1 MRTSDK
7 QIIRNLSSQLKTN
20 GIRHIVF
27 SPGSRNAPFAIA
39 LDNDS
44 YFKTHVIHDER
55 VAGFYALGISQTLN
69 EPVALCC
76 TSGSAVVNY
85 FPAITEAFYRKIP
98 LLILSADRPKALINK
113 GHGQTIMQDDIF
125 GKHVLKSHSFDDNSA
140 NNESNNEIIQNIL
153 NHLFK
158 APRGPIHLNFHL
170 NEPLYGSEDIATG
183 EFKTAQI
190 RINES
195 RALKVNNEL
204 LESLNGK
211 KILVLC
217 GQDANVE
224 GLNRALSEFNQSTNV
239 VILNENTSGLYDSN
253 FINCIDRTL
262 NAIDFDYAQDFI
274 PDILITI
281 GDAVISKRI
290 KAFFIKNAPKTHIAI
305 NHSDIG
311 IDMFLRLDVH
321 LKINP
326 AHFFESINK
335 KNIQTNNINFES
347 KWKSIDFAAKDRIEE
362 FYTIENSN
370 TDIQVFHLINQ
381 YIENKT
387 VIHMANSSVVRYM
400 QLFDPI
406 KTVQYFANRGTSG
419 IDGSMS
425 TAVGSAISQPSQ
437 IHLFIS
443 GDISFIYDSNAM
455 WVTPFPS
462 NLKIILIDNSGGGIF
477 RIIDG
482 PRTSDQLENYF
493 EAHHKSDVKKIAEGF
508 GFTAKVV
515 SDHQKFENELIDFF
529 QNDITQIL
537 IFKTNRTENPL
548 ALNRLF
554 KFLKNA

>member
-1 MRTSDK
+1 MKTSDK
-7 QIIRNLSSQLKTN
+7 QIIRNLSFHLKAN

-27 SPGSRNAPFAIA
+27 SPGSRNAPFAITF
-39 LDNDS
+39 DNDS

-55 VAGFYALGISQTLN
+55 VAGFFALGISQTLN

-85 FPAITEAFYRKIP
+85 FPAITEAFYRNLP
-98 LLILSADRPKALINK
+98 LLTLSADRPKELINK

-125 GKHVLKSHSFDDNSA
+125 GKHVMKSHSFDDNSA
-140 NNESNNEIIQNIL
+140 NSESNNEIIQTML
-153 NHLFK
+153 KHLFDSVK
-158 APRGPIHLNFHL
+158 GPVHLNFHL
-170 NEPLYGSEDIATG
+170 NEPLYGIVDLSID
-183 EFKTAQI
+183 EFKAEQML
-190 RINES
+190 INET
-195 RALKVNNEL
+195 RELKVNNEL

-239 VILNENTSGLYDSN
+239 VVLNENTSGLYDAH

-262 NAIDFDYAQDFI
+262 NAIDFSNGQDFI
-274 PDILITI
+274 PDVLITI

-311 IDMFLRLDVH
+311 IDLFLRLDVH
-321 LKINP
+321 LKVNP
-326 AHFFESINK
+326 AHFFEAINLQNTK
-335 KNIQTNNINFES
+335 TNSINFES
-347 KWKSIDFAAKDRIEE
+347 KWKSIDLVAKDRLEE
-362 FYTIENSN
+362 FYNIENSN

-387 VIHMANSSVVRYM
+387 IIHMANSSVVRYM

-406 KTVQYFANRGTSG
+406 KTVRYFANRGTSG

-425 TAVGSAISQPSQ
+425 TAVGSAISKPRQN
-437 IHLFIS
+437 HVFIT

-455 WVTPFPS
+455 WVSPFPS
-462 NLKIILIDNSGGGIF
+462 NLKIIVIDNSGGGIF

-508 GFTAKVV
+508 GFTSKVV
-515 SDHQKFENELIDFF
+515 SDHHKFENELIDFF